1 MTFCTIGIDI
11 GGTNLRL
18 ALITM
23 SGEVVARLKY
33 SSLIVEGRDA
43 FCERVLFG
51 VEGLRHEA
59 ASRNFDVAGIGVGI
73 PGLVDSD
80 GFIHASVNMRPLD
93 GFNLSTFLAEKTG
106 LKVESA
112 NDANA
117 IAVGEHLFGAGRG
130 FASFMVITIGTGL
143 GSGLMLDGRLWKGA
157 GGFASEFGH
166 VTVNPDGYACPCGNH
181 GCLER
186 YVSADALQRSIADT
200 FPAEAD
206 RYCLLTAEELAV
218 MARGGDLISSEA
230 FNQMGKWLGIA
241 LASISNVLNLEAII
255 VGGGVGGSL
264 DLIEPALREELSK
277 RCFSEI
283 YHDLKILKGSLG
295 DDAGLFGAAALVSST
310 FRHTAK
316 VQ

>member
-1 MTFCTIGIDI
+1 MCFCTIGIDI

-23 SGEVVARLKY
+23 AGDVLVRRKF
-33 SSLIVEGRDA
+33 SSLIAEGRDA
-43 FCERVLFG
+43 FCERLLFG
-51 VEGLRHEA
+51 IEDLRQEA
-59 ASRNFDVAGIGVGI
+59 ASRSFDVVGVGVGI

-80 GFIHASVNMRPLD
+80 GFIRASVNMRPLD
-93 GFNLSTFLAEKTG
+93 GFNLSSFLAEKTG

-117 IAVGEHLFGAGRG
+117 IAVGEHLFGAGRE
-130 FASFMVITIGTGL
+130 FSSFMVITIGTGL
-143 GSGLMLDGRLWKGA
+143 GSGLILDGRLWKGS

-166 VTVNPDGYACPCGNH
+166 VTVNPDGHACPCGNH

-186 YVSADALQRSIADT
+186 YVSADALQRSIDDS

-206 RYCLLTAEELAV
+206 RYRSLTAEELAV
-218 MARGGDLISSEA
+218 MAREGDHVSREA
-230 FNQMGKWLGIA
+230 FRQMGRWLGIA

-264 DLIEPALREELSK
+264 DLIEPVLREELSK

-283 YHDLKILKGSLG
+283 YQDLKIVKGDLG

-316 VQ
+316 AR